1 MNYFKRKQLN
11 PSQIILISFLL
22 LIISG
27 TAMLMLPISSKT
39 MTPTPFMTS
48 LFTAVSATCVTGL
61 VLVDTATH
69 WSLFGQMIILLL
81 IQIGGMGVVT
91 MAISIALFTGR
102 KISFR
107 QRWIMQE
114 SVSAPQVGGILRHTR
129 FILKITFMMELLGA
143 FLLAFRFVPQFGLF
157 KGLWFSLFHSIS
169 AFCNAGFDL
178 MGRGAPFSSLTNYLS
193 DPLVVFV
200 ISSLIIFGGLGFLTW
215 KDIETHHFNF
225 KQYSLSSK
233 LIIRTTLFLVSAS
246 FAYFFFIELN
256 EFEFSDR
263 LLASWFQAVTPRTAG
278 FNTLDQTLL
287 SESGI
292 LITIILMLIGGS
304 PGSTAGGFKTTTLA
318 ILVLSVQSFFVH
330 RSNPQA
336 YGRRISMDSL
346 HNASS
351 IFMLYLVLFT
361 TSALV
366 ITHLEHIPLLSA
378 LYETASAIGTVG
390 LTMGITPSLSTLSQI
405 ILIGLMIF
413 GRVGGLTIIYA
424 VFSGS
429 SSNVLQYPQ
438 EKVSV
443 G

>member
-1 MNYFKRKQLN
+1 MNLFKRKQLT

-22 LIISG
+22 LIFSG
-27 TAMLMLPISSKT
+27 TVLLMLPISSRT
-39 MTPTPFMTS
+39 MTSTPFTTS

-69 WSLFGQMIILLL
+69 WSLFGQLILLLL

-91 MAISIALFTGR
+91 MAISIALFTGK

-107 QRWIMQE
+107 QRWVMQE

-129 FILKITFMMELLGA
+129 FILKITFMLEALGA
-143 FLLAFRFVPQFGLF
+143 FFLSFRFIPEYGFF
-157 KGLWFSLFHSIS
+157 KGIWFSLFHSIS

-178 MGRGAPFSSLTNYLS
+178 MGSAAPFSSLTQYLH
-193 DPLVVFV
+193 DPWIVMV
-200 ISSLIIFGGLGFLTW
+200 ISLLIIFGGLGFLTW
-215 KDIETHHFNF
+215 KEFDQYHFNF
-225 KQYSLSSK
+225 KQYSLTSK
-233 LIIRTTLFLVSAS
+233 LILKTTLFLLV
-246 FAYFFFIELN
+246 FAFCYFFFIELKQLS
-256 EFEFSDR
+256 FSER

-287 SESGI
+287 SDSGV
-292 LITIILMLIGGS
+292 LITILLMLTGGS

-318 ILVLSVQSFFVH
+318 VLILSMRSVFTH
-330 RSNPQA
+330 RNSPQA
-336 YGRRISMDSL
+336 YGRRIAMDSIQ
-346 HNASS
+346 NATS
-351 IFMLYLVLFT
+351 IFMLYLILFAG
-361 TSALV
+361 SGLIISQIESV
-366 ITHLEHIPLLSA
+366 PLLEA

-390 LTMGITPSLSTLSQI
+390 LTLGITPSLSIASQL
-405 ILIGLMIF
+405 ILISLMIF

-424 VFSGS
+424 VFSS
-429 SSNVLQYPQ
+429 NSSNVLQFPQ

>member
-1 MNYFKRKQLN
+1 MNLFKRKQLT
-11 PSQIILISFLL
+11 PSQIILFSFLL
-22 LIISG
+22 LILSG
-27 TAMLMLPISSKT
+27 TILLMLPISSKT
-39 MTPTPFMTS
+39 RTFTPFTTS

-69 WSLFGQMIILLL
+69 WSLFGQMILLLL

-91 MAISIALFTGR
+91 MAISIALFTGQ
-102 KISFR
+102 KIGFR
-107 QRWIMQE
+107 QRWVMQE
-114 SVSAPQVGGILRHTR
+114 SVSAPQIGGILRHTR
-129 FILKITFMMELLGA
+129 FILKITFTIEAIGAILLS
-143 FLLAFRFVPQFGLF
+143 FRFIPQFGFF
-157 KGLWFSLFHSIS
+157 KGFWLSLFHSIS

-178 MGRGAPFSSLTNYLS
+178 MGASAPFSSLTSYLN
-193 DPLVVFV
+193 DPWIVII

-215 KDIETHHFNF
+215 KDIETHHFDF

-233 LIIRTTLFLVSAS
+233 LILKTTLFLLLAS

-256 EFEFSDR
+256 HFSFSDR
-263 LLASWFQAVTPRTAG
+263 LLASWFQSVTPRTAG

-318 ILVLSVQSFFVH
+318 VLVLSMRSVFTH
-330 RSNPQA
+330 RTNPQA
-336 YGRRISMDSL
+336 YGRRIAVDSL
-346 HNASS
+346 QNASS

-361 TSALV
+361 SSAL
-366 ITHLEHIPLLSA
+366 IIAHIEQIPLFSA

-390 LTMGITPSLSTLSQI
+390 LTLGITPSLSTISQL

-424 VFSGS
+424 VFS
-429 SSNVLQYPQ
+429 SSNSNALQYPQ